1 MIINTKETG
10 DLMSEVSVLRTVSC
24 EPGMVLASD
33 VMNDYGAVVMY
44 KNSRLDE
51 YSIKKL
57 LDLGLNFI
65 KVYKNYETKE
75 KKQEAIEAE
84 YCNNLGEFKDIIMDL
99 GNGKSLDM
107 ERISDISQ
115 NLGSNFDSINDLVN
129 CLNKVRSVD
138 EYTYSHSL
146 NVSLLCS
153 LLGTWLN
160 LGHNHIEQLS
170 FCGLL
175 HDIGKS
181 KIPSEILYKTAP
193 LTQEEFAEIRKHPV
207 EGYKLLE
214 NNDQISRDVA
224 SAVLMHHEREDGSGY
239 PFGLK
244 SAQIHYY
251 AKIIAVADTYD
262 AMTSNRAYKRRQ
274 PPFDVLEMYESE
286 YLTKCDAGIMLTF
299 LKHISSYYVGSTVK
313 LSDGSTGEIVYI
325 NSNRISRPLIKTNSS
340 IIDLSCNPSIRIT
353 DML

>member
-1 MIINTKETG
+1 
-10 DLMSEVSVLRTVSC
+10 MSEVRVLRTVSC
-24 EPGMVLASD
+24 EPGMILASD
-33 VMNDYGAVVMY
+33 ITNDYGAVVMY
-44 KNSRLDE
+44 KNSKLDE

-57 LDLGLNFI
+57 LDIGLNFI
-65 KVYKNYETKE
+65 KVYKNYESKE
-75 KKQEAIEAE
+75 KKRAAIEVE
-84 YCNNLGEFKDIIMDL
+84 YCNNLVEFKDIIKDL
-99 GNGKSLDM
+99 GNGKSLNM
-107 ERISDISQ
+107 ERINDISN
-115 NLGSNFDSINDLVN
+115 NLGSNFDSINDLVS

-160 LGHNHIEQLS
+160 LGHEHIEQLS

-175 HDIGKS
+175 HDIGKA
-181 KIPSEILYKTAP
+181 KIPPEILDKTTP
-193 LTQEEFAEIRKHPV
+193 LTQEEFSEIKKHPV
-207 EGYKLLE
+207 TGYKLLE
-214 NNDQISRDVA
+214 NNAQLSRDIA

-251 AKIIAVADTYD
+251 AKVIAVVDTYD
-262 AMTSNRAYKRRQ
+262 AMTSNRVYKKRQ
-274 PPFDVLEMYESE
+274 PPFDVIEMYESE

-299 LKHISSYYVGSTVK
+299 LKHISSYYLGSTVR
-313 LSDGSTGEIVYI
+313 LNDGSTGEIVYI
-325 NSNRISRPLIKTNSS
+325 NPNRISRPLIKTSSS
-340 IIDLSCNPSIRIT
+340 IIDLSCNPGIKIT